1 MPFLP
6 SHMQQEEPKVPQN
19 KKSPFKW
26 IVLLAGSFFGIAH
39 IGILGHLLNK
49 DSQIPIINLPV
60 GDYTSYTVE
69 AGTEGYKIHYQSND
83 PKVMKK
89 TKDIDKTNG
98 LFGIGG
104 KTVII
109 SEKEYTMS
117 QSESE
122 GGDGLGKLTAK
133 KLECIKAEGGGENTG
148 AIVGASIGA
157 STAPLLSGIPYIGW
171 IAAGWATMFGQK
183 QGSEI
188 GGEIARMAND
198 CEDT

>member
-1 MPFLP
+1 MSFLP

-26 IVLLAGSFFGIAH
+26 FVLLVGSFFGIAH
-39 IGILGHLLNK
+39 IGILGHLLNR

-69 AGTEGYKIHYQSND
+69 AGKDGYRIQYQSND
-83 PKVMKK
+83 PKVMKT

-98 LFGIGG
+98 FFGIGG
-104 KTVII
+104 KTIVI
-109 SEKEYTMS
+109 SEKEYTMRTQ
-117 QSESE
+117 QSS
-122 GGDGLGKLTAK
+122 GGDGLGKLSAK
-133 KLECIKAEGGGENTG
+133 RIECIKAEGGGENTG

-157 STAPLLSGIPYIGW
+157 SAAPVLSGIPYIGW

-188 GGEIARMAND
+188 GGEIAKMVND

>member
-1 MPFLP
+1 MSILP
-6 SHMQQEEPKVPQN
+6 SHISEQDDEVEN

-26 IVLLAGSFFGIAH
+26 FVLLVGSFFGIAH
-39 IGILGHLLNK
+39 IGILGHLINK
-49 DSQIPIINLPV
+49 DPQIPVINLPV

-69 AGTEGYKIHYQSND
+69 AGKDGYRIHYQSND
-83 PKVMKK
+83 PKVMKT
-89 TKDIDKTNG
+89 TKDIDKSNG
-98 LFGIGG
+98 FFGIGG

-109 SEKEYTMS
+109 SEKEYTMRT
-117 QSESE
+117 QSGS
-122 GGDGLGKLTAK
+122 GGEELGKLSAK
-133 KLECIKAEGGGENTG
+133 RIECIKAEGGGENTG

-157 STAPLLSGIPYIGW
+157 SAAPALSGIPYIGW

-188 GGEIARMAND
+188 GGEIAKVVND